1 MSLVLG
7 WFSSINWLCS
17 QLHYVSG
24 TKVVNSISPFVRA
37 QPYRYSE
44 SKNKRLQNGSC
55 SWKQAGIYVSCRE
68 NLVPTARPH
77 LKIQTNLQDHI
88 QNRSWAPEHEEHNTT
103 ELNANLGLTKSF
115 DRGTMYRMDA
125 AGKYT
130 YPLVFQNHWL
140 VLSFGI
146 PLSTAR
152 RNDLILM
159 QSDL

>member
-1 MSLVLG
+1 MEAVHGSKPV
-7 WFSSINWLCS
+7 FMY
-17 QLHYVSG
+17 HAVR
-24 TKVVNSISPFVRA
+24 ISYLPRG
-37 QPYRYSE
+37 RI
-44 SKNKRLQNGSC
+44 SKFRLTC
-55 SWKQAGIYVSCRE
+55 K
-68 NLVPTARPH
+68 
-77 LKIQTNLQDHI
+77 LQDHI